1 MSLSRLVPNILTVL
15 ALCSG
20 LTGVRYAFQENWE
33 FATGAIAIAAVL
45 DTLDGRMARL
55 LKGQSKFGAEL
66 DSLADIISFGVAP
79 ALILF
84 LWATNEVE
92 RLGWMAALFF
102 ATCMALR
109 LARFNTKL
117 EEPDRPPFASRFFS
131 GVPAPAAAGLAMLP
145 LILSFVLPDVP
156 VRQPVAVSVWMVVVG
171 LLMVSQIPTYS
182 FKGVRLPQRFVLPT
196 LVVMVVVVASLASV
210 PWQTLA
216 GIIITYAITI
226 PISIRSHFRLT
237 RLHQQSAPNSD
248 PADG

>member
-1 MSLSRLVPNILTVL
+1 
-15 ALCSG
+15 
-20 LTGVRYAFQENWE
+20 
-33 FATGAIAIAAVL
+33 
-45 DTLDGRMARL
+45 
-55 LKGQSKFGAEL
+55 
-66 DSLADIISFGVAP
+66 
-79 ALILF
+79 
-84 LWATNEVE
+84 
-92 RLGWMAALFF
+92 
-102 ATCMALR
+102 
-109 LARFNTKL
+109 
-117 EEPDRPPFASRFFS
+117 
-131 GVPAPAAAGLAMLP
+131 MLP